1 MQLPLGQES
10 EQALAHLPPLQW
22 IVVRRKGWDRKKI
35 SGLGEKTKALQ
46 RLRRNAGIHRH
57 RGGADVLYQTVNLAL
72 EIHRALDLET
82 VFEAMIKC
90 QSFKQFDNVALEG
103 RAQLR
108 VHFLRQRGLLLE
120 LLQVGDEFTKGKI
133 FASLGTQPKR
143 CERFRIANDKNLS
156 QVRFVL
162 LHQYLGQP
170 IDRGEGTVIG
180 GKRLLPVNNEERISR
195 DRVER
200 L

>member
-1 MQLPLGQES
+1 M
-10 EQALAHLPPLQW
+10 
-22 IVVRRKGWDRKKI
+22 
-35 SGLGEKTKALQ
+35 
-46 RLRRNAGIHRH
+46 
-57 RGGADVLYQTVNLAL
+57 
-72 EIHRALDLET
+72 
-82 VFEAMIKC
+82 
-90 QSFKQFDNVALEG
+90 
-103 RAQLR
+103 R

-133 FASLGTQPKR
+133 FAGLGTQPKR
-143 CERFRIANDKNLS
+143 CERFRIANDKNLP

-180 GKRLLPVNNEERISR
+180 GKRLFPMNNEERISR

-200 L
+200 LDPAV